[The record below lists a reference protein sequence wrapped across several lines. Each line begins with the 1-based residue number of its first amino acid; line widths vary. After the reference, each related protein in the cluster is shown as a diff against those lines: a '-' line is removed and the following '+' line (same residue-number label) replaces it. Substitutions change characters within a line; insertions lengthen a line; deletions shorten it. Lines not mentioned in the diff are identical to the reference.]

1 MDKQK
6 PLKQLKE
13 KTKSYSIHQIISDN
27 EGSFQSKIFEEFLDE
42 HNIILTLNASND
54 HKVLGIIDNFALRI
68 KTILKKTFLFN
79 NSTNWIN
86 HIDNIIR
93 VYNNTRHSSLNGLSP
108 EQALKP
114 ENFSMIQKI
123 NINKMENN
131 KRTSDLKI
139 NDKVRKY
146 SLFKKSISKPSIT
159 PAWSDE
165 VYYVIKVEGS
175 TIYLNDGSKNKRYNL
190 LHVPDDTEVNTT
202 KNIILKSM
210 EK

>member
-1 MDKQK
+1 MHPMTIK
-6 PLKQLKE
+6 L
-13 KTKSYSIHQIISDN
+13 S
-27 EGSFQSKIFEEFLDE
+27 
-42 HNIILTLNASND
+42 
-54 HKVLGIIDNFALRI
+54 IIDNFALRI

-114 ENFSMIQKI
+114 ETFSLIQKI

-131 KRTSDLKI
+131 KRTTDLKI

-190 LHVPDDTEVNTT
+190 LHVPDDTEVNTK